1 MCHTETHKS
10 DTKWHK
16 TTSGWHE
23 MTNFMWR
30 ILVWFGLLL
39 FWSAQ
44 AQRSPVFTLLSALL
58 WSPPPALC
66 RTTCCSRRCC
76 GSKIRLARW
85 TSTLE
90 SWAWC
95 KSSVWSRTSP
105 VLLCPNRPSALCSL
119 GCCRRSTSLQCA
131 SPSTPW
137 VTRTRRTSRQM
148 SRSVDILPQSHP
160 GAHAVRMETTSS
172 TVKLDMSIIYNK

>member
-1 MCHTETHKS
+1 MTRNDKFHV
-10 DTKWHK
+10 D
-16 TTSGWHE
+16 SGLC
-23 MTNFMWR
+23 F
-30 ILVWFGLLL
+30 LLL

-66 RTTCCSRRCC
+66 RTTCCSRRCW
-76 GSKIRLARW
+76 GSKIRLAHW

-90 SWAWC
+90 SWEWC
-95 KSSVWSRTSP
+95 NSSVWSQTSP
-105 VLLCPNRPSALCSL
+105 VLLCLHLLLPGLRGQGGHPGRCQ
-119 GCCRRSTSLQCA
+119 GED
-131 SPSTPW
+131 
-137 VTRTRRTSRQM
+137 
-148 SRSVDILPQSHP
+148 SVDIFPQSHP